1 MKKFFLFLSFFYLL
15 IPFSLKAQLTSNA
28 ADKAVLKA
36 LEQFR
41 QNNIDSTTIPVLQT
55 LTQDK
60 SLTDSLRLLANAYL
74 DTYNFFNN
82 ASSFNM
88 AELEETAKLLKGN
101 GENTEYALCGIEIAY
116 SNNQNFLKAIEYG
129 QRVLKLRK
137 HRLGVYNPDYALS
150 LSTLSLYSS
159 SLGDYNKAIEYNQK
173 ALAIREKV
181 LGKIHPDYAT
191 SLNNLADCY
200 SSLGD
205 YNKAIELD
213 PNIAYAY
220 SYRGNS
226 KFKIG
231 DQKGAC
237 LDWQKAK
244 ELGCTPDYD
253 AWKSAVNPRP
263 DGDRSFRTAAGHLH
277 FGFIDSCDAP
287 ITDQDFI
294 DYCSSKVRELDFYL
308 ALPSLFY
315 DADVQRRELYGKA
328 GAFRPKVYG
337 LEYRTLSNMWLKTT
351 ELKQWAYRASIEAWK
366 RMESGVSL
374 FEKYGD
380 IQSIIN
386 TSNKEAAMDIIKAE
400 NILLPQGI

>member
-1 MKKFFLFLSFFYLL
+1 MKTVKNQLL
-15 IPFSLKAQLTSNA
+15 IGADPEIFVSKNGQLVSAFGLIEGDKENPVKVKQGAVQVDGLALEFNIDPAATEQEFVSNIDTVMGILASMVPEHKFEIQPVAEFGFEYIKAQP
-28 ADKAVLKA
+28 
-36 LEQFR
+36 E
-41 QNNIDSTTIPVLQT
+41 
-55 LTQDK
+55 
-60 SLTDSLRLLANAYL
+60 
-74 DTYNFFNN
+74 
-82 ASSFNM
+82 
-88 AELEETAKLLKGN
+88 
-101 GENTEYALCGIEIAY
+101 
-116 SNNQNFLKAIEYG
+116 
-129 QRVLKLRK
+129 
-137 HRLGVYNPDYALS
+137 
-150 LSTLSLYSS
+150 
-159 SLGDYNKAIEYNQK
+159 
-173 ALAIREKV
+173 
-181 LGKIHPDYAT
+181 
-191 SLNNLADCY
+191 
-200 SSLGD
+200 
-205 YNKAIELD
+205 
-213 PNIAYAY
+213 
-220 SYRGNS
+220 
-226 KFKIG
+226 
-231 DQKGAC
+231 
-237 LDWQKAK
+237 KAK

-366 RMESGVSL
+366 RMESGISL

-386 TSNKEAAMDIIKAE
+386 TSNKEAAMNIIKAE